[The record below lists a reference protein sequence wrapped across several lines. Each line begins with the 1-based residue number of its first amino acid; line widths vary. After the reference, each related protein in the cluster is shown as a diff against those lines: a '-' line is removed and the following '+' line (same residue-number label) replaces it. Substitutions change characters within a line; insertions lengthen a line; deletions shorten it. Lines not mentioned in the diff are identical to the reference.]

1 MPTPGRAPH
10 FAARGVVGAP
20 SSGLASAPS
29 LSGAM
34 SLAALAAVAPARSGA
49 LAPVPRVAP
58 PRARPP
64 GPRRR
69 CASRL
74 RHPRLRPVFV
84 RADPSEGSSAP
95 SSDAAPLPPS
105 PSRSAPRRLPPRPP
119 AAFALDDA
127 LSAWILA
134 RFAFI
139 WFVCGYVAVP
149 AYALAR
155 GVQPPGAL
163 PPAELALGL
172 LAGET
177 AKTLATLA
185 MLRAELGAAPG
196 GVERHAPWANRRYDP
211 TRDWWDGEEE
221 ERSEDDAAEAEAAEA
236 EAEAEAFTPTPLSLP
251 PRVASAGVGVGFGAL
266 ASVLARLAD
275 AVALGGEPAVDAAQ
289 SSIASEAQIDVA
301 LTSLLDPSL
310 GVLPPAC
317 LAVTSLALAPGLE
330 ELVFRGFALPAV
342 ERRVANRYVSTAIV
356 AAAFAAAH
364 LGSSGA
370 EKIQLF
376 LAACCFGGAFW
387 TTRGGLVAPTAA
399 HAAFNLGV
407 LLETRAKYH

>member
-1 MPTPGRAPH
+1 
-10 FAARGVVGAP
+10 
-20 SSGLASAPS
+20 
-29 LSGAM
+29 
-34 SLAALAAVAPARSGA
+34 
-49 LAPVPRVAP
+49 
-58 PRARPP
+58 
-64 GPRRR
+64 
-69 CASRL
+69 
-74 RHPRLRPVFV
+74 
-84 RADPSEGSSAP
+84 
-95 SSDAAPLPPS
+95 
-105 PSRSAPRRLPPRPP
+105 
-119 AAFALDDA
+119 
-127 LSAWILA
+127 
-134 RFAFI
+134 
-139 WFVCGYVAVP
+139 VP
-149 AYALAR
+149 ACALAR

-221 ERSEDDAAEAEAAEA
+221 ERSDDAAAEAAAAEAAEA
-236 EAEAEAFTPTPLSLP
+236 EAEASTPTPLSLP
-251 PRVASAGVGVGFGAL
+251 PRVASVGIGVGFGAL

-275 AVALGGEPAVDAAQ
+275 AVALGRNPAVDAAQ
-289 SSIASEAQIDVA
+289 SPIASDESQIDTA

-330 ELVFRGFALPAV
+330 ELIFRGFALPAV

-407 LLETRAKYH
+407 LLETRATYR

>member
-1 MPTPGRAPH
+1 M
-10 FAARGVVGAP
+10 
-20 SSGLASAPS
+20 
-29 LSGAM
+29 
-34 SLAALAAVAPARSGA
+34 
-49 LAPVPRVAP
+49 
-58 PRARPP
+58 
-64 GPRRR
+64 
-69 CASRL
+69 
-74 RHPRLRPVFV
+74 
-84 RADPSEGSSAP
+84 
-95 SSDAAPLPPS
+95 
-105 PSRSAPRRLPPRPP
+105 
-119 AAFALDDA
+119 
-127 LSAWILA
+127 
-134 RFAFI
+134 
-139 WFVCGYVAVP
+139 P

-177 AKTLATLA
+177 AKALATLA

-211 TRDWWDGEEE
+211 TRDWWEGEE
-221 ERSEDDAAEAEAAEA
+221 ERSDDAAAETEAS
-236 EAEAEAFTPTPLSLP
+236 TSTPLSLP

-275 AVALGGEPAVDAAQ
+275 AVALGGDPAVDAAQ
-289 SSIASEAQIDVA
+289 SSIASEVQIDVA